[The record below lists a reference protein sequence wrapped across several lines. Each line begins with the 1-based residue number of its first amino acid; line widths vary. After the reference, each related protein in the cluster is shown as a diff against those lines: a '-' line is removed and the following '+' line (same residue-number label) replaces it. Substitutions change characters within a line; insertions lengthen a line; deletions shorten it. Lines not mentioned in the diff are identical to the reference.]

1 MNKQREKSK
10 HTYAQPP
17 GNVSVVSVAGPDKG
31 ETVSIKKS
39 QLKFGRSPE
48 CDIMITTGLVSRIHA
63 LLIYED
69 GHYVLYDEN
78 STNGTWV
85 NGQRVL
91 EHYLKPDD
99 RFQIGSSIFVLRLA
113 KNVSLPHTP
122 PSIPTPAGLKVD
134 DSSSGLYSRT
144 LADYELLD
152 SWSGGM
158 ATVYKARSRHSG
170 QIIALKVLKAEDP
183 YTRDKFIKEIEVGKT
198 LRHDHIV
205 PVLGGGRDQ
214 GKWFMIMAFMA
225 GKTLEKHLIKG
236 IPIEIDFAVK
246 VVGQMCDALSYAH
259 QRGVYH
265 RDIKPANILFNEDQS
280 AMLGDFGIARLAQSV
295 TMTAKGAILGTPQY
309 MSYEQAVGQRA
320 DHRSDIYSLG
330 ILFYKMLTGY
340 LPFEYKEPLRLINAH
355 INEIP
360 KPPSELNPDIP
371 NHLEAVILKSMD
383 KDVATRFQTATEMA
397 QAMGYRV
404 RWQQTTASLSAL
416 TMQLITA
423 QHRVIP
429 LDNKRIVLGR
439 DSVNENDTEISRQ
452 HAIIHYRSGRW
463 WLEDNDSTNG
473 TFVNLGRISE
483 PVMLQPG
490 DKIRLGKTSIR
501 VRLN

>member
-1 MNKQREKSK
+1 MNKQREKSA
-10 HTYAQPP
+10 HTYMQPP
-17 GNVSVVSVAGPDKG
+17 GNASVVCVVGLKKG
-31 ETVSIKKS
+31 QAVSIKKN

-48 CDIMITTGLVSRIHA
+48 CDIMITTGLVSRVHA

-85 NGQRVL
+85 NGQRIL
-91 EHYLKPDD
+91 EHHLKPND
-99 RFQIGSSIFVLRLA
+99 RFQIGSSIFVLRLEQ
-113 KNVSLPHTP
+113 NVALPITP

-144 LADYELLD
+144 LTDYELLD

-170 QIIALKVLKAEDP
+170 QIIALKVLKVEDP
-183 YTRDKFIKEIEVGKT
+183 YIRDKFIKEIEVGKT

-225 GKTLEKHLIKG
+225 GQTLEQHLTKG
-236 IPIEIDFAVK
+236 TPLATDFAVQ

-265 RDIKPANILFNEDQS
+265 RDIKPANILFDEKQS
-280 AMLGDFGIARLAQSV
+280 AKLGDFGIARLAQSV

-320 DHRSDIYSLG
+320 DMRSDVYSLG
-330 ILFYKMLTGY
+330 VLFYEMLTGY
-340 LPFEYKEPLRLINAH
+340 LPFQYKEPLRLINAH
-355 INEIP
+355 INEEP
-360 KPPSELNPDIP
+360 KPPSELNPSIP
-371 NHLEAVILKSMD
+371 NHLDATILKALE
-383 KDVATRFQTATEMA
+383 KDVETRFQNATEMA
-397 QAMGYRV
+397 LSIGYRV
-404 RWQQTTASLSAL
+404 RWQRTTANLSAL

-439 DSVNENDTEISRQ
+439 DNVNENDTEISRQ

-490 DKIRLGKTSIR
+490 DRIRIGKTSIK